1 MSKHAN
7 VRMAAD
13 IGGTFT
19 DVVLQVGSDRRL
31 TRKVLTTP
39 DQPEIGMLNGL
50 SLALQD
56 GGLNFADVDVF
67 VHGTTLATN
76 AIIERR
82 GARTVLVA
90 TEGFRDVLDIAT
102 ESRFNQY
109 DLMIEKPT
117 PLIPRSARFT
127 VPERIDATGKV
138 LLPLDVEAM
147 RALAL
152 ELKDQQVEAIAVVFI
167 HAYANVAHELEAER
181 ILREKMPDVS
191 ISLSHKVCP
200 EVREYERTS
209 TTVANAYVQ
218 PLMQGY
224 LGRMAEELLKRDF
237 NGATYLMTSGGGL
250 TSLDVARDFPVRLV
264 ESGPAGGAIF
274 ASLIALAAGER
285 NVLSFDMGGTTAKVC
300 LIQEGAPTTSR
311 FFEVDRTERF
321 MKGSG
326 LPLRIP
332 VIEMVEIGAGGGSIA
347 KVDGLGRIQIG
358 PQSVSSKPGPACYDL
373 GGDIPSVTDADLV
386 LGLIESENFANGTMT
401 LRPDLSR
408 AALARDVGSKLGV
421 EPEAAAFGI
430 YEVVCENMASAARM
444 HAAELGAPVDRYTMI
459 AFGGA
464 APLHAARVAEKVGI
478 EKVLIPANAGV
489 GSAVGFLAA
498 PVAYEV
504 IRSFPQKVSEAF
516 DVEGVRALLAGME
529 RDARALVEPGAEGAR
544 TFERMTAYMRYV
556 GQGHEIAVEIARDE
570 LRPGAQASLRSRFEV
585 EYRRQFSREIPLADI
600 EVLTWSVLVSTY
612 SQQPGVF
619 AQATKV
625 VAPPPVG
632 RRELFD
638 GRLNALLDVPVYDR
652 AQMRPGSQ
660 VQGPALIGE
669 IETTIYVPAAFDAR
683 VDGAGNIV
691 LEKKA

>member
-1 MSKHAN
+1 MSKLAN

-19 DVVLQVGSDRRL
+19 DVVLQIGPDRRL

-50 SLALQD
+50 SLVLQD
-56 GGLNFADVDVF
+56 GGLEFSDVDVF

-82 GARTVLVA
+82 GANTVLIA
-90 TEGFRDVLDIAT
+90 TEGFRDVLDIGT

-109 DLMIEKPT
+109 DLMIEKPR
-117 PLIPRSARFT
+117 PLISRSSRFT
-127 VPERIDATGKV
+127 VPERIAATGSV
-138 LLPLDVEAM
+138 LLSLDVDAM
-147 RALAL
+147 RTLAVQL
-152 ELKDQQVEAIAVVFI
+152 RDEGVEAVAVAFI
-167 HAYANVAHELEAER
+167 HAYANPSHELEAGR
-181 ILREKMPDVS
+181 ILREVMPDVS

-224 LGRMAEELLKRDF
+224 LGRMAQELVARKF
-237 NGATYLMTSGGGL
+237 TGATYLMTSGGGL
-250 TSLDVARDFPVRLV
+250 TSLDVASDYPVRLV

-274 ASLIALAAGER
+274 AALVALAAGER

-300 LIQEGAPTTSR
+300 LIQEGEPTTSR
-311 FFEVDRTERF
+311 VFEVDRTERF

-347 KVDGLGRIQIG
+347 KVDGMGRIQIG

-373 GGDIPSVTDADLV
+373 GGDIPSVTDADLT
-386 LGLIESENFANGTMT
+386 LGLIEPENFANGTMT

-408 AALARDVGSKLGV
+408 QALLRDVGSKLNVG
-421 EPEAAAFGI
+421 PEAAAFGV

-444 HAAELGAPVDRYTMI
+444 HAAELGAPIDRYTMI

-478 EKVLIPANAGV
+478 DKVLIPANAGV

-498 PVAYEV
+498 PVAYEI
-504 IRSFPQKVSEAF
+504 IRSFPQKVSDEF
-516 DVEGVRALLAGME
+516 DVEGVRVLLAEME
-529 RDARALVEPGAEGAR
+529 RDARALVEPGAKGAS

-556 GQGHEIAVEIARDE
+556 GQGHEIAVEFARDE
-570 LRPGAQASLRSRFEV
+570 LHPGSQASLRTRFET
-585 EYRRQFSREIPLADI
+585 EYRKQFSREIPLADI
-600 EVLTWSVLVSTY
+600 EVMTWSVLVSTY
-612 SQQPGVF
+612 PQQPEFVAKAPVG
-619 AQATKV
+619 AT
-625 VAPPPVG
+625 PPPVG
-632 RRELFD
+632 TRTLFD
-638 GRLNALLDVPVYDR
+638 GRLNSHFEVPVYDR
-652 AQMRPGSQ
+652 AQMRPGSD

-669 IETTIYVPAAFDAR
+669 IETTVYVPSTFDAR